1 MGCFEGVSVPH
12 QCPLGKLAML
22 PSLYTDVRSILMVLC
37 CFHRTATNETTI
49 HVMLMLARMSIGF
62 GVGIICCSVNAY
74 QVELSTLKLRGAIG
88 TMFQFGIVI
97 GIFVTYLVR
106 IFFYQFIDP
115 ECSLGK
121 LAMLPSL
128 FTDVRTIL
136 MTSHIIQRSV
146 RLLPG
151 KPLV

>member
-1 MGCFEGVSVPH
+1 
-12 QCPLGKLAML
+12 
-22 PSLYTDVRSILMVLC
+22 
-37 CFHRTATNETTI
+37 
-49 HVMLMLARMSIGF
+49 MLARMSIGF

-106 IFFYQFIDP
+106 NIDLK
-115 ECSLGK
+115 CSLGK

-136 MTSHIIQRSV
+136 MTSHVIQKAMDDYGGCVWIASMDHR
-146 RLLPG
+146 
-151 KPLV
+151 